1 MFVLVWVQTICI
13 GYQLMTKV
21 ADSKERVEN
30 KEVRDQT
37 CVVSPLESFHDYS

>member
-1 MFVLVWVQTICI
+1 MLVLIWGKTICI

-21 ADSKERVEN
+21 ADSKERVKN

-37 CVVSPLESFHDYS
+37 CVVSPLESF